1 MGVSKVSI
9 GEFISLAIE
18 NKVPVFD
25 ARSESEFLH
34 AHFPGALNL
43 PLLVDEHRAI
53 VGTIYKQKGH
63 DEAVI
68 SGFELAGPRFHQIIR
83 NAREAAPEG
92 KVMVYCWRGGMRS
105 KILSWLLDQAGF
117 DIQLL
122 EGGYKSFRRW
132 TATVFEEQRKVIVLG
147 GPTGSGKTAVLNELA
162 LLGEQV
168 IDLEALA
175 NHKGSAFGALG
186 KGEQPSQEQ
195 FENLLALQWNH
206 SDGFRWL
213 WLENESRTI
222 GSCSL
227 PATIFNTI
235 RSAPVVDVRIG
246 MERRR
251 KRILDEYAIFPIE
264 ILKAT
269 TTKIGKRLGPQHLKN
284 ALEALDR
291 NDLESWLTIVIH
303 YYDKLYSHGNSIREL
318 HSVFELD
325 LEQTGD
331 KHLAGAVQ
339 QFAQSEELKQRIKTN
354 AV

>member
-1 MGVSKVSI
+1 MAVSKVSI
-9 GEFISLAIE
+9 GEFVSLAIE

-25 ARSESEFLH
+25 ARSESEFHH
-34 AHFPGALNL
+34 AHFPGAFNL

-83 NAREAAPEG
+83 NAREAAPAG

-117 DIQLL
+117 DIYLL
-122 EGGYKSFRRW
+122 DGGYKSFRRW
-132 TATVFEEQRKVIVLG
+132 TAAVFKDEKNVMVLG
-147 GPTGSGKTAVLNELA
+147 GPTGSGKTAILNGLA

-195 FENLLALQWNH
+195 FENLLALQWNYT
-206 SDGFRWL
+206 DGSERL

-251 KRILDEYAIFPIE
+251 KRILEEYAIFPVS

-269 TTKIGKRLGPQHLKN
+269 TEKIGKRLGPQHLKN

-291 NDLESWLTIVIH
+291 NDFENWLTIVMH
-303 YYDKLYSHGNSIREL
+303 YYDKLYSHGNSIREP

-325 LEQTGD
+325 LEHTGD
-331 KHLAGAVQ
+331 EHLAEAVR
-339 QFAQSEELKQRIKTN
+339 QFALSGKVKQRTKIT
-354 AV
+354 VV